1 MVTFPSPG
9 KRKKSPEPQCFQ
21 GIRRKKEREKEEEM
35 DGFRIRFLRRDSGEK
50 GWKKGREKKGK
61 NALFQSFRGGFS
73 LSRRRKKSSGFK
85 GRRKEKKDEVLG
97 LEDGI
102 FKGRLE
108 EGREGRKE
116 GRRPCKMGVLQG
128 PHFTHLFCF
137 LLPCQAKL

>member
-1 MVTFPSPG
+1 MEE
-9 KRKKSPEPQCFQ
+9 RK
-21 GIRRKKEREKEEEM
+21 GKERKECS
-35 DGFRIRFLRRDSGEK
+35 FSV
-50 GWKKGREKKGK
+50 
-61 NALFQSFRGGFS
+61 FQGGFS

-116 GRRPCKMGVLQG
+116 GRRPCKMGVSQG